1 MTETPVSVIVVSRHR
16 TELLLRCLDALRLQ
30 DHPEMEII
38 VVADPAAAHAVAAR
52 GLPLKLVA
60 FDEAN
65 IAAARNAGLALAA
78 GEIVAFIDDDAVA
91 EPSWLRLLTIP
102 FDDPTVNQAGGFVR
116 GRNGISWQWRAMEV
130 DSSGQDHP
138 MEVPETVSLHRG
150 SGRRA
155 IKTQGTNCAFRVE
168 TLLAA
173 GGFDPAYRF
182 FLDEADVNL
191 RLAERGGLTAVVP
204 SAIVQH
210 GFAAS
215 ERRRRDRSPL
225 DLHEIGA
232 SAAVFSRRHS
242 PEDADRALDRL
253 RRNQRNRLIRLM
265 VNGAIE
271 PRDVERLAASLE
283 AGIAE
288 GMARQLQV
296 LQPLE
301 AQSSSFCQMTE
312 AGPRE
317 CVLLSGW
324 IWNHR
329 RLRMEADRHSDE
341 GRLVTVVEFTP
352 GLLRHRERFA
362 GGIWWQRGGIL
373 GRSDRTRPAL
383 ADRDPRNRL
392 AREAKRFRF
401 VRGLGKSPSD

>member
-1 MTETPVSVIVVSRHR
+1 MTDTPVSVIVVSRHR

-30 DHPEMEII
+30 DHPVMEVI
-38 VVADPAAAHAVAAR
+38 VVADPAAARAVAAL
-52 GLPLKLVA
+52 GLQLKLVT

-78 GEIVAFIDDDAVA
+78 GEVVAFIDDDAVA
-91 EPSWLRLLTIP
+91 EPSWLRLLTAP
-102 FDDPTVNQAGGFVR
+102 FSDPAVNQAGGFVR
-116 GRNGISWQWRAMEV
+116 GRNGMSWQWRAMEV
-130 DSSGQDHP
+130 DSSGLDHP
-138 MEVPETVSLHRG
+138 MELPDKVSLHRG

-155 IKTQGTNCAFRVE
+155 IKTQGTNCAFRTG

-191 RLAERGGLTAVVP
+191 RLAEQGGLTAVVP

-215 ERRRRDRSPL
+215 ERRRSDRTPR

-232 SAAVFSRRHS
+232 SAAVFARRHS
-242 PEDADRALDRL
+242 PDEADRALDRL
-253 RRNQRNRLIRLM
+253 RGSQRKRLIRLM
-265 VNGAIE
+265 VSGAIE
-271 PRDVERLAASLE
+271 PRDVERLAMSLE
-283 AGIAE
+283 VGIAE
-288 GMARQLQV
+288 GAVR
-296 LQPLE
+296 PLP
-301 AQSSSFCQMTE
+301 ALRPLRPPPSSFCQMPGT
-312 AGPRE
+312 GPRQSA
-317 CVLLSGW
+317 LLSGW
-324 IWNHR
+324 IWNHW
-329 RLRMEADRHSDE
+329 RLRTEADRLSRE
-341 GRLVTVVEFTP
+341 GHVVTVVEFTP

-362 GGIWWQRGGIL
+362 GGIWWQMGGIL